1 MSTSN
6 TPYLRTGAQAWEI
19 LKNVIL
25 DTKFLFTD
33 QLNIT
38 DLLQDPNV
46 FTAWDVNMQ
55 TGTRAVER
63 GVVPEDVTFADDQ
76 TLTVKVSK
84 DMWEQYGLD
93 PQEYQAQDGIIALQL
108 SYLEGDNMGV
118 GLVGDVDDL
127 LAGLN
132 FGPQNIDAFWNNLS
146 QDERDRVRASLWYK
160 GLYGVYKEG
169 PNKGLKIMPKFG
181 EAPNVNDSTALA
193 GLSNSM
199 LQAGGTANPR
209 DILWQ
214 GEKDHINSL
223 ADISKDTKTIA
234 SRDFLANIY
243 EKDSRGIS
251 QSDLMITRL
260 QQLYE
265 DETGLKLEG
274 DKLSNAFD
282 FMLKEQLGEELSA
295 ESRYGRDT
303 MMATDV
309 FLGHYFNNGYYTP
322 QWQQVMGRERLDR
335 GTFIDTAVNMGLGTR
350 QEIRKLRSAYDRN
363 FGEIVTGVSDPF
375 KPYDRS
381 DNIRRLAPHER
392 DFDSEIMQRYLALE
406 KQVMRESFAGIL
418 KSTRGDLLTASY
430 LFNEGIGHNYYNQEN
445 MTPESMRL
453 MVDSTNAHLASGS
466 DVVSMS
472 PSDVSNTPEDIA
484 RRALIGANIN
494 LNTGHKAA
502 GAAKALAQAM
512 VQGWGLSGPSDYRSV
527 T

>member
-1 MSTSN
+1 MLFRSLHN
-6 TPYLRTGAQAWEI
+6 DPYFRTGAQAWEI

-38 DLLQDPNV
+38 DLLQDPNI

-63 GVVPEDVTFADDQ
+63 GIVPEGVTFADDQ
-76 TLTVKVSK
+76 TLTVKVSEE
-84 DMWEQYGLD
+84 MWKQYGLD
-93 PQEYQAQDGIIALQL
+93 PQEYQAQDGRIALQL
-108 SYLEGDNMGV
+108 SYLEGDNVGV
-118 GLVGDVDDL
+118 GIVGDVDDL

-160 GLYGVYKEG
+160 GLYGSYKEG
-169 PNKGLKIMPKFG
+169 PNEGLTIMPKFG

-193 GLSNSM
+193 GLANSM
-199 LQAGGTANPR
+199 LRSGGTANPQ

-214 GEKDHINSL
+214 SEKDHINSL
-223 ADISKDTKTIA
+223 ADVSKETKTVA
-234 SRDFLANIY
+234 SRDFLTNIY

-282 FMLKEQLGEELSA
+282 FMLKEQLEGELSE

-303 MMATDV
+303 MMASDV

-322 QWQQVMGRERLDR
+322 QWQQIMGRERLNR
-335 GTFIDTAVNMGLGTR
+335 KTFIDTAVNMGLGTR
-350 QEIRKLRSAYDRN
+350 QEVRKLRNKYEKN
-363 FGEIVTGVSDPF
+363 FTVSPN
-375 KPYDRS
+375 K
-381 DNIRRLAPHER
+381 R
-392 DFDSEIMQRYLALE
+392 DFDSEDMQRYLALE

-445 MTPESMRL
+445 MTPETMKL

-472 PSDVSNTPEDIA
+472 PSDTANTPEDIA